1 MKTFTVAATAATFIL
16 SSLLSCVTAD
26 AGSHHRLFLGTGEFD
41 PAANWDGVLV
51 WDRADAINGNRSP
64 NRLVDMGLSG
74 VNFGHM
80 IYYRKSSDELYVTSL
95 FTDEIMVFANAAS
108 MNGPQLP
115 ARVLSGALTELREP
129 HGLWIDETRDILYV
143 ANRLPSSG
151 VYSAVVA
158 FHNASLAT
166 GNIAPDRSIAG
177 AATKLDQP
185 FNVFVDEARDYLY
198 IANANGADANRG
210 IVIYHNASGQ
220 DGDVAPHR
228 QIAGSST
235 PFYSTHPTVHNV
247 FLDLVND
254 HMYVANHQD
263 EVYVFHNASTADG
276 NIGADRTLSG
286 FDNALGLFYLPDE
299 DILYVSDGPGPVGC
313 SSSQQVKAFYNASTL
328 TGAVGTAPDRNI
340 QWAPEN
346 CQYYPPQPLAVDV
359 TCTGGLRGRLKI
371 AYGSGANDDR
381 LKVSTITDAAAQPD
395 PQNDGVQ
402 MSFVFDTAV
411 VNFGLP
417 GGGDARWSGSDPA
430 TGRYVW
436 DDPSGSIGGITRYSL
451 RPRSTAGEYRIT
463 ILARDIDLA
472 TTSGSATAYGEL
484 DHAGSAECS
493 GVPDMA
499 CISSATRLKCRD

>member
-1 MKTFTVAATAATFIL
+1 MRMLTLVAAAAASFL
-16 SSLLSCVTAD
+16 SVLISTNAAE
-26 AGSHHRLFLGTGEFD
+26 AGSHHRLFLGTGEYD
-41 PAANWDGVLV
+41 PAAIWDGVLV
-51 WDRADAINGNRSP
+51 WDRADAINGNQSP
-64 NRLVDMGLSG
+64 NRVVDMGMSG

-95 FTDEIMVFANAAS
+95 FTDEIMVFGNAKS
-108 MNGPQLP
+108 MNGPQI
-115 ARVLSGALTELREP
+115 ATRKISGALTELREP

-151 VYSAVVA
+151 IYSAVIA
-158 FHNASLAT
+158 FHNASTVT

-210 IVIYHNASGQ
+210 IVIYHNASSV
-220 DGDVAPHR
+220 DGDVAPNR
-228 QIAGSST
+228 QIAGSAT

-247 FLDLVND
+247 FIDLVHD
-254 HMYVANHQD
+254 HMYVANHHD
-263 EVYVFHNASTADG
+263 EVYAFHNASTANG
-276 NIGADRTLSG
+276 NIAADRTLSG

-299 DILYVSDGPGPVGC
+299 DMLYVSDGPGPVAC
-313 SSSQQVKAFYNASTL
+313 SSSQQVKVFENASTL
-328 TGAVGTAPDRNI
+328 TGAVGAAPDRSI
-340 QWAPEN
+340 QWSPEN

-381 LKVSTITDAAAQPD
+381 LKVSTFTDAAAQPD

-417 GGGDARWSGSDPA
+417 GGGDARWSGSDA
-430 TGRYVW
+430 ARGRYIW
-436 DDPSGSIGGITRYSL
+436 DDPSGSIGGITRYKL
-451 RPRSTAGEYRIT
+451 TPRRTPGQYKIT
-463 ILARDIDLA
+463 ISARDIDLS
-472 TTSGSATAYGEL
+472 TTSGSATVYGEL
-484 DHAGSAECS
+484 DHAGSADCS
-493 GVPDMA
+493 GVPDLA
-499 CISSATRLKCRD
+499 CVSSATRLKCRD